1 MSKCT
6 EEISGGDGL
15 EYKPR
20 KRNVLGQDEMAQN
33 GKAWNFLLG
42 GLFYLF
48 IFIPLLFY
56 ICVFQV
62 SFQRVSHFV
71 AQSGTHYVALDWFYD
86 KWGPWKFL
94 LLHCHI

>member
-42 GLFYLF
+42 GLFCFICLF
-48 IFIPLLFY
+48 LSPFFSI
-56 ICVFQV
+56 
-62 SFQRVSHFV
+62 
-71 AQSGTHYVALDWFYD
+71 YVCF
-86 KWGPWKFL
+86 KFRFKQCL
-94 LLHCHI
+94 TL